1 MPEEQPILETAGSE
15 RQRAVGHD
23 RGPLLVTGA
32 PGTGKTELLAR
43 RLARLAAA
51 GTRPERVLTIASSR
65 TTAARL
71 RGRCEALLPGSFEEL
86 WIGSWDAIGERL
98 LREHSEEAGLD
109 PFFDV
114 LGRAERLAM
123 LLDRLGQLPLRRHE
137 IRGNPAGLLGGVLAR
152 VDRPKAGRGGAA
164 APSER

>member
-1 MPEEQPILETAGSE
+1 MGDAPRTAPPARPPSRTRE
-15 RQRAVGHD
+15 RAVEHGE
-23 RGPLLVTGA
+23 GPLLVVGP

-43 RLARLAAA
+43 RLAHLVAA
-51 GTRPERVLTIASSR
+51 GTRPERVLMIASSR

-71 RGRCEALLPGSFEEL
+71 RERCEALLEGSFEEL

-98 LREHSEEAGLD
+98 LREYSEEAGLD

-123 LLDRLGQLPLRRHE
+123 LLDRLDQLPLRRHE
-137 IRGNPAGLLGGVLAR
+137 IRGNPAGLLARLLAR
-152 VDRPKAGRGGAA
+152 IDG
-164 APSER
+164 